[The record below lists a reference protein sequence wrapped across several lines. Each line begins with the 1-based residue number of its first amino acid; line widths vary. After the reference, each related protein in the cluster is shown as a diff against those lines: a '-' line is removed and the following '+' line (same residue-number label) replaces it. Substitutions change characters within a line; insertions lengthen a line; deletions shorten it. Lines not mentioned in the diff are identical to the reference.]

1 MYSTSRI
8 SREQW
13 ESAQR
18 DMEAGVPKTVI
29 AKRLGVGRPSLYRL
43 LNEGPPEFW
52 LPHRL

>member
-1 MYSTSRI
+1 
-8 SREQW
+8 
-13 ESAQR
+13 
-18 DMEAGVPKTVI
+18 MEAGVPKTVI